1 MSPSLLDLPGT
12 ITLVV
17 LGLIVLCGL
26 VWFVGWPIYHRI
38 TLQKI
43 IGLIGRLRDMDQEPF
58 LELNDHYLS
67 HPEWV
72 AEGFT
77 AVMSD
82 VSLKLLVAYR
92 ELLRL
97 EQNPTTT
104 QAILDEQSL
113 SVASL
118 EEEFKVCQEDNANFY
133 HFVARQTSL
142 KRPRKTT

>member
-1 MSPSLLDLPGT
+1 MSPSLFDLPGT
-12 ITLVV
+12 IALVI

-26 VWFVGWPIYHRI
+26 VWFVGWPVYHRI

-43 IGLIGRLRDMDQEPF
+43 IALIGQLRDMDQEPF
-58 LELNDHYLS
+58 LKLNDHYLS

-72 AEGFT
+72 AEGFS

-97 EQNPTTT
+97 EQDPKTDQTV
-104 QAILDEQSL
+104 LDEQSL
-113 SVASL
+113 SVANL
-118 EEEFKVCQEDNANFY
+118 ETEFKVRQEDNANFY

-142 KRPRKTT
+142 KRARKTT